1 MSRDLEPELK
11 EPAAVEAGTAF
22 LEGESADYT
31 HCDGLPCTGSHVI
44 DMARIF
50 SASCTWHGH
59 PGLQVTLKKTLTFQG
74 NLVLTGE
81 IQIIGEPVLEG
92 PCINVIGKMTVIAAN
107 ASFVGCRNKMQTGRG
122 IGQDERGG
130 ALVIQ
135 QNVIVSKSSVK
146 FENCSASEGGGL
158 YAAGG
163 FSQEAESTVTFENCT
178 ASGSGGGAA
187 VNGNAKAVN
196 GNFKQA
202 PNSSAI
208 FRSCSAGYGAWA
220 AFLRRPLHWG
230 QLLPRSRKQGDLR
243 ELHGLRS
250 FGNGGGA
257 QVQKDFVQGPNSSAI
272 FRSCSASV
280 DGGGLHASRYEQ
292 EVGSSVL
299 FQHCSAGRDGG
310 GVITE
315 KLDGNGSMCFEACRA
330 RAGGGLSI
338 TTGGTARHG
347 GSLAF
352 EVCNAG
358 SIGGGLY
365 IDAGQ
370 GQFRKLLLD
379 RCDADVAAAAF
390 AAIAANGT
398 EAEVLIEELS
408 LSRASESIVND
419 VAVSGLLKL
428 GYAHLS
434 TESSSGIYIS
444 AHNLSLEDVMNCTST
459 STCTFNANAATR
471 AAFLC
476 PLGAGSVD
484 FEELHDFGCLACR
497 PGDTQVLNMTSRPCS
512 QCPEGASKCLAS
524 ELKMEPGRMVELEDV
539 NRSFHCPNE
548 AACPGGDVSQGRVHL
563 AMCAD
568 GYFGRGCTSCSDEHA
583 MADSSVFS
591 CTACSKDRRVQ
602 AGQILAAVLQTQTAK
617 DIKSDAAHFLFNAAA
632 YTAESASGQGHALQ
646 SAGPGLTQGSLRS
659 ASSQCLLSYVGY
671 EKTLWGTHLLDVV
684 VAAGL
689 ISSLALMKDFRVAL
703 IAGPSV

>member
-250 FGNGGGA
+250 F
-257 QVQKDFVQGPNSSAI
+257 
-272 FRSCSASV
+272 
-280 DGGGLHASRYEQ
+280 GGLHASRYEQ